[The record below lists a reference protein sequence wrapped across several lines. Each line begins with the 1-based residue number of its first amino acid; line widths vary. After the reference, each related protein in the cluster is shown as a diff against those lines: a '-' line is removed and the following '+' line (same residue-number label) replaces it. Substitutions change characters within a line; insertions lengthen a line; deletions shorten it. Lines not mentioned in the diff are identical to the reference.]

1 MQCYIITQIFCQVLW
16 NSANDLSFKPVLL
29 LRTPGPCAM
38 SPERWTRRTPPRASP
53 VAASPRPDAAA
64 LGGSEG
70 PGRGGR
76 AAAEVR
82 RLRGGGG

>member
-1 MQCYIITQIFCQVLW
+1 
-16 NSANDLSFKPVLL
+16 
-29 LRTPGPCAM
+29 M

-64 LGGSEG
+64 LGGNER

-82 RLRGGGG
+82 RLRGSEERLSQTPELSQPWDLCRGGDSMTSCLVPSHSDEAK